1 MYSGQKTQ
9 EIEATIYV
17 PGTLFNWKLMEHG
30 SYMRYVWSETDLAK
44 PSISAIS
51 VRLLVCFGH
60 LYVASVFPRQAMA
73 GMLAACY
80 QQSTNNVH
88 I

>member
-1 MYSGQKTQ
+1 MFLVRFLIGNLWSTAL
-9 EIEATIYV
+9 IC
-17 PGTLFNWKLMEHG
+17 
-30 SYMRYVWSETDLAK
+30 SYVWSETDLAK

-60 LYVASVFPRQAMA
+60 LHVASVFPRQAMA